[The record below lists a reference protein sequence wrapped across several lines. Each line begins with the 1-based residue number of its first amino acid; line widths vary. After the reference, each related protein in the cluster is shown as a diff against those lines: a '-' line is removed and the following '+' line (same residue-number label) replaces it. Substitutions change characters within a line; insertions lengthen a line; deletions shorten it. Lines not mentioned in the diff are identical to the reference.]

1 MKLVRFGT
9 QENEKPGI
17 IDINGNIR
25 DVSSIAPDWTPE
37 WLSDEKLAMLKQLN
51 LDTFPIVDANQR
63 IGTPVAGVRQLV
75 AIGLNYGEHARE
87 AGMELPKEPVV
98 FLKAITSLSGPNDDI
113 VLPLDSVATD
123 WELELGFV
131 IGKTAKN
138 VAQADALDYV
148 AGYCL
153 ANDVSERQ
161 WQLQRNGQWGKGK
174 SFDTFGPIGPWLVT
188 KDELTDPQNV
198 QFSLKVNDE
207 VMQSAN
213 TSDMIFPVAEI
224 VAYVSQ
230 FMTLLPGDV
239 VITGTPAGVGGGMKP
254 PKFLK
259 TGDVVILES
268 EVLGQQKQ
276 VVV

>member
-9 QENEKPGI
+9 QGNEKPGI
-17 IDINGNIR
+17 IDTNGHIR
-25 DVSSIAPDWTPE
+25 DVSSIVSDWNIE
-37 WLSDEKLAMLKQLN
+37 WLSDEKFTILKQLN
-51 LDTFPIVDANQR
+51 LEALPIADKKER
-63 IGTPVAGVRQLV
+63 LGIPVTGVRQLV

-113 VLPLDSVATD
+113 VLPPDSVATD

-131 IGKTAKN
+131 IRKTAKN
-138 VAQADALDYV
+138 VPQAEALDYV

-153 ANDVSERQ
+153 ANDVSERH

-188 KDELTDPQNV
+188 SDELADPQNV
-198 QFSLKVNDE
+198 KFSLKVNDV

-213 TSDMIFPVAEI
+213 TSDMIFSVAEI

-254 PKFLK
+254 PRFLK
-259 TGDVVILES
+259 KGDVVTLDS
-268 EVLGQQKQ
+268 DVLGQQRQ